1 MMLHQ
6 EINTDDVYL
15 NDFHREWNKR
25 CLETDAK
32 MPPMHFTHEFLRA
45 QSQRMN
51 ELVRQEE
58 ERLRRKRKNS

>member
-1 MMLHQ
+1 MSHQ
-6 EINTDDVYL
+6 EEDTYDVYI
-15 NDFHREWNKR
+15 NDFHREWNER
-25 CLETDAK
+25 CLETNEK
-32 MPPMHFTHEFLRA
+32 TRLMHLSPEFLRA